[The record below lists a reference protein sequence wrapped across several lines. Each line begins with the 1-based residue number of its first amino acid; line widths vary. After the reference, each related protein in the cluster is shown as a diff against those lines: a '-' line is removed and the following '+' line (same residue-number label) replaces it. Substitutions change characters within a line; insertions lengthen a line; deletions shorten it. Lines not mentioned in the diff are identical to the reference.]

1 MVNDAE
7 ISYSPLKWRPLVVW
21 RAFFRNFTALWDIY
35 FNIHIYMSIN
45 KVILVGN
52 VGKDPVVRYFE
63 KGVAKAAFPLATSET
78 YTNQQGETIT
88 TTEWHNI
95 VLWRALAEVAE
106 KTVKKGTQLY
116 IVGKIKTRSYVDKDG
131 ANKYITEILGDT
143 MLVLDKKQAASSG
156 NPDTGYNGMQDKAGG
171 SKTVSE
177 AQQDYRKPGA
187 EQSKSQAGNNFSGPD
202 DFTNGSAFDQGPIPM
217 QNEDDLPF

>member
-1 MVNDAE
+1 
-7 ISYSPLKWRPLVVW
+7 
-21 RAFFRNFTALWDIY
+21 
-35 FNIHIYMSIN
+35 MSIN

-63 KGVAKAAFPLATSET
+63 KGVAKATFPLATSET
-78 YTNQQGETIT
+78 YTNQQGENIT

-106 KTVKKGTQLY
+106 KTVKKGSQLY

-131 ANKYITEILGDT
+131 NNKYITEILADT
-143 MLVLDKKQAASSG
+143 MLVLERKQAQGTYQGHQESRNDFPEKVIPASGVGEPGAPYKASADYPDRNQTNKDNLNRDESG
-156 NPDTGYNGMQDKAGG
+156 PEG
-171 SKTVSE
+171 TVS
-177 AQQDYRKPGA
+177 DGSGA
-187 EQSKSQAGNNFSGPD
+187 G
-202 DFTNGSAFDQGPIPM
+202 